1 MSIKTVCFSI
11 LLILITMLK
20 YYFIFT
26 STSVFYKLTKELVE
40 FVSQVW
46 RFKRITHHYIFD
58 KTFPETITLL
68 RHAKDSALPSGI
80 TSNHRNHG

>member
-26 STSVFYKLTKELVE
+26 FTSVFYTLTKEFVE

-46 RFKRITHHYIFD
+46 RLKRLTHNYIFD
-58 KTFPETITLL
+58 KTFPETITLKT
-68 RHAKDSALPSGI
+68 H
-80 TSNHRNHG
+80 